1 MVSLLIVVSVIFALL
16 AILILYQIYRWYRL
30 YIHSQKYRSDEGKA
44 KVLKKPTPRY
54 QLSYGSSYLML
65 ETKSAESYK
74 LFSNYVSGGS
84 KGLLI
89 TRVFPARIKKQYHL
103 GETPVLWLSRTQT
116 GKAINPTNLG
126 VLLEEARDF
135 ISENTKTLVLL
146 DGLEYLIIE
155 NDFERVL
162 KFINS
167 LEDEIALHNSRL
179 VVSVN
184 PKVMDA
190 EKKALLEKTMK
201 VLVDSEK
208 PARKKAVAKNK

>member
-1 MVSLLIVVSVIFALL
+1 MVHYLVIVGVVFALL
-16 AILILYQIYRWYRL
+16 AVLILYQIYRWYQVYL
-30 YIHSQKYRSDEGKA
+30 KSQEYKADENKA
-44 KVLKKPTPRY
+44 KVLKKPLPRF
-54 QLSYGSSYLML
+54 QLSFGSSYLIL
-65 ETKSAESYK
+65 EVKSTESYK
-74 LFSNYVSGGS
+74 LFSNYISRNS

-89 TRVFPARIKKQYHL
+89 TRVFPARIKKQYNL
-103 GETPVLWLSRTQT
+103 GDTPVLWLSRTQA

-126 VLLEEARDF
+126 VLLEEAREF
-135 ISENTKTLVLL
+135 ISVNKNTLILL

-179 VVSVN
+179 LVSVN
-184 PKVMDA
+184 PKVLDP

-201 VLVDSEK
+201 VLVNSDK
-208 PARKKAVAKNK
+208 TPRKKAVAK

>member
-1 MVSLLIVVSVIFALL
+1 MVHYLVIVSVIFALL
-16 AILILYQIYRWYRL
+16 AVLILYQIYRWYHL
-30 YIHSQKYRSDEGKA
+30 YIQSQKYKVDEGKA
-44 KVLKKPTPRY
+44 KILKTPVPRY

-65 ETKSAESYK
+65 ETKTTESYK
-74 LFSNYVSGGS
+74 LFSNYITGGS

-89 TRVFPARIKKQYHL
+89 TRVFPARIKKQYNL
-103 GETPVLWLSRTQT
+103 GQTPVLWLSRTQA

-135 ISENTKTLVLL
+135 ISENKKTLLLL

-184 PKVMDA
+184 PKVLDA

-201 VLVDSEK
+201 VLADSEK
-208 PARKKAVAKNK
+208 PARKKAIVKGK